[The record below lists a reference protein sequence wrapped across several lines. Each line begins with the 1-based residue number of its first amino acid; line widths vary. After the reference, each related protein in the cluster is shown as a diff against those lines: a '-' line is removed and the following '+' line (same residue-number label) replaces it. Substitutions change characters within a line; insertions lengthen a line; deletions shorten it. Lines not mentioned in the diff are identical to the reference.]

1 MIYYSQEKRRKT
13 LKIRKANDIMKIFN
27 YTNSYG
33 YHKRLCVYAEENGKY
48 PCVLWCMDNGE
59 LCGNGQLTRE
69 EINDL
74 LSNYGLS
81 FDN

>member
-1 MIYYSQEKRRKT
+1 M
-13 LKIRKANDIMKIFN
+13 MKIFN
-27 YTNSYG
+27 YTNDHG
-33 YHKRLCVYAEENGKY
+33 YHKRLCVYEEENGKY
-48 PCVLWCMDNGE
+48 PCVLWSMDNGE
-59 LCGNGQLTRE
+59 LCGTGQLTRE